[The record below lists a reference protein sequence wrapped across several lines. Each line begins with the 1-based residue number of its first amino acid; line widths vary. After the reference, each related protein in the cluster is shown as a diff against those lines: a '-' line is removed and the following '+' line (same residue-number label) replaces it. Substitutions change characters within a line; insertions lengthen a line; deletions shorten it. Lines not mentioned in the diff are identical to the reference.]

1 MDETK
6 QVIIIDVER
15 TDYSVQ
21 QVLDNHSTMSVKE
34 LKEYLSKFDD
44 EDETPIVVSHDNGY
58 TYGALRLSNIRDAEF
73 DEEGHEL

>member
-6 QVIIIDVER
+6 QVIIIEVRR

-21 QVLDNHSTMSVKE
+21 QVLDNRDTMSVKE
-34 LKEYLSKFDD
+34 LKEYLERFDD

-58 TYGALRLSNIRDAEF
+58 TYGPLQGALFRTEYT
-73 DEEGHEL
+73 E

>member
-6 QVIIIDVER
+6 QVIIIEVER

-21 QVLDNHSTMSVKE
+21 QVLDNRDTMSVRE
-34 LKEYLSKFDD
+34 LKEYLEHFDD

>member
-6 QVIIIDVER
+6 QVIIIEVER

-21 QVLDNHSTMSVKE
+21 QVLDNRDTMSVKE
-34 LKEYLSKFDD
+34 LKEYLERFDD

-73 DEEGHEL
+73 DEEGREL